1 MSLEFK
7 NIMLANYKII
17 KIIGKGTFSTV
28 KLALDRETGEKIA
41 IKILEKNKI
50 KNKRDFIRIE
60 REINMVKNIN
70 HPNIAQVLDIK
81 EDEDKYYIMME
92 YCQNGELFNLILEKR
107 KLNEEE
113 SSYFYYQ
120 LINGL
125 EYIHINNIIH
135 RDLKPENLLLT
146 KDNILKI
153 IDFGL
158 SNYNTND
165 NLLSTPCGSPCYA
178 SPEMVSGKKYNGFTS
193 DVWSTGIIL
202 YAMIYGYLPFE
213 NINNNNDL
221 LFKKISEC
229 KVDYPRNSCIFAL
242 DLLKKILVPNPNE
255 RYKISDIKKHKF
267 YLKGKSIFHHKHKGL
282 NIYQIYDNRKV
293 NISDNNN
300 RKFSKEKKLNIY
312 NFEKFNTKENKRF
325 DFENCYIIDNDNYNR
340 NFIDTTNN
348 QIIVNNEENIP
359 KYKNNQKKFSQSK
372 LEENI
377 YNIPNKKILNSFHK
391 PLNEEKKQRMIDI
404 ENNYFS
410 NLDYK
415 DHKRNTHFI
424 NLNSNTETKNNL
436 FRNINN
442 FSIAPSIK
450 IDKEKNS
457 DIYKL
462 EEEQKNKSKVIKKN
476 RDNEHN
482 LILTNFMTN
491 QKYSNNKE
499 RNKNIQIEILPI
511 SQSRTSESKIYNNV
525 DKFANL
531 NSFDENENNFIYQD
545 LSNIKKMSPLNE
557 HNNKKIVINL
567 KNGDIKNN
575 ITKKKESGD
584 IMIIIK
590 NENVNVNNYINRTE
604 NNFNKKNNN
613 KTNTYRDRNKEETKD
628 EKKMIKK
635 YSISVQKNKNIE
647 NKSKSLLKARNTKRL
662 NEVNIKNIEK
672 LNKIE
677 EYNDHNKKGSF
688 EGEKKIKSNIIKNND
703 IKKELNCKLKESK
716 HISLIN
722 YIPNNTMLID
732 NFSPDKKELDFE
744 FLKKNKIDKKKYE
757 KNISQNLSFNQE
769 FIHNEKNYSLIKNN
783 KNVTGLNIKN
793 EKHIINNG
801 TNNHLTRNSNEIRS
815 EFNDNIIFSSSNR
828 LSQINNKSL
837 ENNYLK
843 KKNQSKEDKE
853 RKNHNYF
860 ENYEKISE
868 VNNKR
873 VDKNKRNISNNYNN
887 NYIKIISNSKREIDT
902 KKLQKK
908 SNNSIHHELIEN
920 NTLNLNNDTINYH
933 SKNKDMRNNEKEEYK
948 YYKDKKGNLRLT
960 IYKIDN
966 NKLTDEYLTKINYS
980 NKENNANKEYY
991 VKYELNGRKG
1001 NFYNTERNDRNNSN
1015 NQKYSYIRRSLHENK
1030 NLSNKC
1036 INNKKETNNY
1046 RFKLSDGKKI
1056 EEFNSNN
1063 SYEKNKNID
1072 NKINKWNISTNNII
1086 NNINKINISNL
1097 PSITIDMNILNKNNS
1112 KYLKYYD
1119 SIKNKL

>member
-282 NIYQIYDNRKV
+282 NIYQIYDNRKG

-340 NFIDTTNN
+340 NIIDDNNN

-531 NSFDENENNFIYQD
+531 NSLDENENNFIYQD

-590 NENVNVNNYINRTE
+590 NENFNVNNYINRTE

-703 IKKELNCKLKESK
+703 IKKESNCKLKESK